1 MAGLIVFGVF
11 VVLIVIGTPIG
22 LSLGTAAI
30 GAILKFDLGTA
41 MISRNFEANIAKF
54 PLIAIPFFIL
64 AGVLMEK
71 SRIVDGI
78 SKFVILLVGRA
89 TGGLAIAAVVTCI
102 FWGAISGSGPA
113 TAAALGLVFI
123 PTMIKEGYNK
133 YFSASTIAAGA
144 GLSIIIPPSIAFIV
158 YGNLTDVSVGAL
170 FLGGIIPGVIVG
182 LFLIIMVYIV
192 AKKKNFRGTTQRGTP
207 KELGKAFLES
217 IWALFAPVVILGSI
231 YAGIATPT
239 ESAII
244 GVFYAL
250 FVGLFVYKTIT
261 LDVLI
266 SALSDTVVGSAVVM
280 FVVAMAGIFSWAAS
294 TLGVIDAAAQLVQS
308 LTTNPMV
315 FIMLINVVMLI
326 AGMFLDAISITY
338 VFMPIILPV
347 ILKLQIDP
355 LYFGVVLV
363 IALAIGQITPPV
375 AVNLYVTSNIIKSN
389 INDEMVRYVIPM
401 VLISIV
407 ALVLITLL
415 PQLSLWLP
423 VSAGLYT
430 PRF

>member
-1 MAGLIVFGVF
+1 MAGLIVFGIF
-11 VVLIVIGTPIG
+11 LVLIIIGTPIG
-22 LSLGTAAI
+22 LSLATAAM
-30 GAILKFDLGTA
+30 GAILNFDLGTA
-41 MISRNFEANIAKF
+41 MISRNFEANISKF
-54 PLIAIPFFIL
+54 PLVAIPFFIL

-71 SRIVDGI
+71 SKIVDGI
-78 SKFVILLVGRA
+78 SKFVILVVGRA
-89 TGGLAIAAVVTCI
+89 TGGLAIAAVITCI

-123 PTMIKEGYNK
+123 PTMVKQGYNK

-182 LFLIIMVYIV
+182 LFLIATVYLTS
-192 AKKKNFRGTTQRGTP
+192 KKHDFRGASERGSL
-207 KELGKAFLES
+207 KEIGKAFVQS
-217 IWALFAPVVILGSI
+217 IWALLAPVIILGSI

-239 ESAII
+239 ESAIM

-261 LDVLI
+261 LEVLI
-266 SALSDTVVGSAVVM
+266 SSLSDTVVGSAVVM

-294 TLGVIDAAAQLVQS
+294 TLGVIDGAAQLVQS
-308 LTTNPMV
+308 LTTNKLV
-315 FIMLINVVMLI
+315 FLLLINVVLLI

-355 LYFGVVLV
+355 LFFGVMMV

-389 INDEMVRYVIPM
+389 INDEMVRFVIPM
-401 VLISIV
+401 VLVSIL
-407 ALVLITLL
+407 ALLVITFF
-415 PQLSLWLP
+415 PQISLWLP
-423 VSAGLYT
+423 ISSGLYT

>member
-1 MAGLIVFGVF
+1 MASLIVFGIF
-11 VVLIVIGTPIG
+11 LALIIIGTPIG
-22 LSLGTAAI
+22 LSLATAAM

-41 MISRNFEANIAKF
+41 MISRNFEANISKF
-54 PLIAIPFFIL
+54 PLVAIPFFIL

-71 SRIVDGI
+71 SKIVDGI

-89 TGGLAIAAVVTCI
+89 TGGLAIAAVITCI

-113 TAAALGLVFI
+113 TAAALGIVFI
-123 PTMIKEGYNK
+123 PTMISQGYNK
-133 YFSASTIAAGA
+133 YFSAATIAAGA

-170 FLGGIIPGVIVG
+170 FLGGVIPGIIVG
-182 LFLIIMVYIV
+182 LFLIFQVYLSS
-192 AKKKNFRGTTQRGTP
+192 KRHNFRGEMERGSL
-207 KELGKAFLES
+207 KEIGKAFVGSL
-217 IWALFAPVVILGSI
+217 WALMAPVIILGSI

-239 ESAII
+239 ESAIM

-261 LDVLI
+261 LETLL
-266 SALSDTVVGSAVVM
+266 SALSDTVVSSAVVM

-294 TLGVIDAAAQLVQS
+294 TLGVIDAAANLVQS
-308 LTTNPMV
+308 LTSSKVV
-315 FIMLINVVMLI
+315 FLLLINVVMLI

-347 ILKLQIDP
+347 ILKLGIDP
-355 LYFGVVLV
+355 LFFGIVLV
-363 IALAIGQITPPV
+363 VALAIGQITPPV

-389 INDEMVRYVIPM
+389 ISNEMIKFVIPM
-401 VLISIV
+401 VLIAIA
-407 ALVLITLL
+407 ALLVITFI

>member
-1 MAGLIVFGVF
+1 MAGLIVFGIF

-22 LSLGTAAI
+22 LSLATAAI
-30 GAILKFDLGTA
+30 GAILNFDLGIA
-41 MISRNFEANIAKF
+41 MISRNFEANISKF
-54 PLIAIPFFIL
+54 PLVAIPFFIL

-71 SRIVDGI
+71 SKIVDGI
-78 SKFVILLVGRA
+78 SKFVILVVGRA
-89 TGGLAIAAVVTCI
+89 TGGLAIAAVITCI

-123 PTMIKEGYNK
+123 PTMIKQGYNK

-182 LFLIIMVYIV
+182 LFLIFTVYLTSR
-192 AKKKNFRGTTQRGTP
+192 KHNFRGAAERGSL
-207 KELGKAFLES
+207 KEIGKAFVQS
-217 IWALFAPVVILGSI
+217 IWALLAPVIILGSI

-239 ESAII
+239 ESAIM

-250 FVGLFVYKTIT
+250 FVGLFVYRTIT
-261 LDVLI
+261 VEVLV
-266 SALSDTVVGSAVVM
+266 SSLAETVAGSAVVM

-294 TLGVIDAAAQLVQS
+294 TLGVIDAAAQLVQG
-308 LTTNPMV
+308 LTTNKLV
-315 FIMLINVVMLI
+315 FVLLINVVMLI

-347 ILKLQIDP
+347 LLQLQIDP

-389 INDEMVRYVIPM
+389 INDEMIRFVMPM
-401 VLISIV
+401 VLMAIV
-407 ALVLITLL
+407 ALMVITLF
-415 PQLSLWLP
+415 PQITLWLP
-423 VSAGLYT
+423 VASGLYT

>member
-1 MAGLIVFGVF
+1 MAGLIVFGIFVF
-11 VVLIVIGTPIG
+11 LIVIGTPIG
-22 LSLGTAAI
+22 LSLATAAI
-30 GAILKFDLGTA
+30 GAILNFDLGTA
-41 MISRNFEANIAKF
+41 MISRNFEANISKF
-54 PLIAIPFFIL
+54 PLVAIPFFIL

-71 SRIVDGI
+71 SKIVDGI
-78 SKFVILLVGRA
+78 SKFVILVVGKA
-89 TGGLAIAAVVTCI
+89 TGGLAIAAVITCI

-123 PTMIKEGYNK
+123 PTMIKQGYNK
-133 YFSASTIAAGA
+133 YFSATTIAAGA

-170 FLGGIIPGVIVG
+170 FLAGVIPGIIVG
-182 LFLIIMVYIV
+182 CFLIFMVYITS
-192 AKKKNFRGTTQRGTP
+192 KKKNFRGLSERGSL
-207 KELGKAFLES
+207 KEIGKAFIQSL
-217 IWALFAPVVILGSI
+217 WALLAPVIILGSI

-239 ESAII
+239 ESAIM

-250 FVGLFVYKTIT
+250 FVGLFVYKTVT
-261 LDVLI
+261 VEVLL

-294 TLGVIDAAAQLVQS
+294 TLGVIDAAAQLVQN
-308 LTTNPMV
+308 LTTNPLV
-315 FIMLINVVMLI
+315 FILLVNVIMLI

-355 LYFGVVLV
+355 LYFGVVMV

-389 INDEMVRYVIPM
+389 INDEMVKYAIPM
-401 VLISIV
+401 VAIAILALLI
-407 ALVLITLL
+407 ITLF

-423 VSAGLYT
+423 VQAGLYT